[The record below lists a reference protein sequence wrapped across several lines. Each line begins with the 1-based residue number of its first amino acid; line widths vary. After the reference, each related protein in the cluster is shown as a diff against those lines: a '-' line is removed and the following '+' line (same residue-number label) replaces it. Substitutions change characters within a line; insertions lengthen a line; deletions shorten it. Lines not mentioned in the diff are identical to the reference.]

1 MTLKEF
7 AANLKKAF
15 PDVYETAAPKGAKR
29 CVVWARYGHASSF
42 GDDQNQVDLPKVQ
55 IDVISNILDDSLADD
70 ICDAL
75 RRMELPYSVQS
86 EAYDDDFA
94 AYRTILQLVVI

>member
-7 AANLKKAF
+7 SAGLKEVF
-15 PDVYETAAPKGAKR
+15 PETYETAAPKGLKR
-29 CVVWARYGHASSF
+29 YVVWARYGRASSF
-42 GDDQNQVDLPKVQ
+42 GDNQNQVDLPKVQ
-55 IDVISNILDDSLADD
+55 IDVLTNVHDDTLADD

-75 RRMELPYSVQS
+75 RHMELPYSVQS
-86 EAYDDDFA
+86 EGYDDDFA